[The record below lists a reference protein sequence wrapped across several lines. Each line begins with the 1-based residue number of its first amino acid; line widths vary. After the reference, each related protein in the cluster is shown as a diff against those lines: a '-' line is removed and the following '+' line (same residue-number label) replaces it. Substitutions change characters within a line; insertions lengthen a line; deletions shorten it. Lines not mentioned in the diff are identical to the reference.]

1 MTNLEKYNNILKR
14 NFHASDEDLTDD
26 ILVYN
31 RFKKWE
37 SLAHMETIA
46 DLEEAFDVT
55 FETIEITSFN
65 KYSVGIDILK
75 SKGID
80 ME

>member
-1 MTNLEKYNNILKR
+1 MSNLEKYNNILKR
-14 NFHASDEDLTDD
+14 NFHATDEDLNDE

-46 DLEEAFDVT
+46 DLEEVFEVT

-65 KYSVGIDILK
+65 KYSIGIEILRKKGIDI
-75 SKGID
+75 
-80 ME
+80 